1 MRIKLIVW
9 LIGGMLIT
17 QLGMA
22 QGTRLSGKVV
32 DAKSGELLVGALVTV
47 LPDNS
52 SAVVDNDGRFF
63 LEVSQGEKEIT
74 VQFLGYATLKWSG
87 TVPVENALVL
97 EMESLEMGLDQVEVL
112 ATGYQEIPK
121 ARSTGSFVQLDE
133 ELVDRRVSTNL
144 VDRLEDVTSGLI
156 LNRTGDT
163 GRDPISIR
171 GRSTLGRFSQPLIVI
186 DNFPYDGSLDDI
198 NPNDV
203 ASITVLRDAAAA
215 SIWGARAGNGVIV
228 ITTKSGRNDQPLQ
241 VSLTAN
247 ANWIQPT
254 DPFLAPN
261 LSVDDYIDTEISLF
275 DAGFFTSSESDASH
289 PVLSPV
295 VETLIQKRDGVISE
309 AEADSRLQHLRS
321 YDLRKDVEKYLYRPS
336 LNQQYSLGLSGG
348 SKIHSYRMALGVDEN
363 RGNAIGNSNERLSL
377 NLKNDFSFME
387 GKLMVR
393 TGLYGVKS
401 SSVDQNS
408 GPEDL
413 YYSALVDMYPYAR
426 LADEEGNPL
435 TLSRE
440 LRDSFKEESMGQGL
454 LDWDYVPLDEIGRN
468 PSETVSNDLRLN
480 MGVDYSLTKQW
491 KVSALYQYWENNRRA
506 ETLFAENSYYAR
518 DLINQF
524 TQIDENGNLIQQVPF
539 GAILDHSSRQ
549 SNSHSARIQ
558 TDFNQSWK
566 NGLEIDVLAGGEL
579 KALDFQESGSRYYG
593 YNTER
598 SSSQPVDYR
607 VLFPQFSNE
616 FQTAVIPNRDQLSK
630 GADRFFSLYA
640 NASLSYNRT
649 YDLTFSARRDA
660 SNLFGVATNQ
670 RAVPL
675 WSAGLGWTISE
686 EDFYGWGALPFVKL
700 RFSYGYNG
708 NVDRSL
714 TAFTTAQVVTRSTLT
729 QLPYLQIRNPPNAD
743 LRWER
748 IKITNL
754 GLDFESRD
762 SRVSGSLEFYQKLGL
777 DLIGQTPYAPST
789 GIEVFSGNTAST
801 QTRGFDLNLV
811 SRNLVGEFEWTTVWL
826 LSALNEKVT
835 DFEIEPAISNL
846 LNYGEAGLGGTY
858 FPNVGKPLFGIYSY
872 PWAGLNP
879 QTGDPIGIV
888 DGEPSED
895 YMAIV
900 NGATLESVNYHGP
913 ARPTTF
919 GSVRNTVSYRGFTLS
934 ANISFRMG
942 YYFRRS
948 SIQYNTL
955 LQGRGGHADYALR
968 WQQPG
973 DELKTDV
980 PSQPAGFNFFRD
992 SFYRSSAVLVE
1003 KGDHIR
1009 LQDIR
1014 LGYDL
1019 TQLSG
1024 KGLLSAFRNAEVYV
1038 YANNLGMIWKAT
1050 DTDWDPDFGFNR
1062 PLKSLAVGIQLD
1074 F

>member
-1 MRIKLIVW
+1 MRIKLIIW

-17 QLGMA
+17 QLGLA
-22 QGTRLSGKVV
+22 QGTVLSGKVV
-32 DAKSGELLVGALVTV
+32 DASSGESLIGALVTI
-47 LPDNS
+47 LPDDKTTV
-52 SAVVDNDGRFF
+52 ADTDGLFR
-63 LEVSQGEKEIT
+63 LEVSQGAKELT

-87 TVPVENALVL
+87 TIPLENELVL
-97 EMESLEMGLDQVEVL
+97 KMEALEIGLDQVEVL

-133 ELVDRRVSTNL
+133 GLVDRRVSTNL

-156 LNRTGDT
+156 FNRTGDT

-203 ASITVLRDAAAA
+203 VSITVLRDAAAA

-228 ITTKSGRNDQPLQ
+228 ITTKSGRNDQALQ
-241 VSLTAN
+241 VSLSAN
-247 ANWIQPT
+247 ANWIQPA

-261 LSVDDYIDTEISLF
+261 LSVGDYIDTEMNLF
-275 DAGFFTSSESDASH
+275 EAGFYTSSENGASH

-295 VETLIQKRDGVISE
+295 VETLIQQRDGLISD
-309 AEADSRLQHLRS
+309 AEADSRLQQLRS
-321 YDLRKDVEKYLYRPS
+321 YDLRKDVEKYLYQPS

-363 RGNAIGNSNERLSL
+363 RGNVIGNSTERLSL
-377 NLKNDFSFME
+377 NLKNDFSFLE
-387 GKLMVR
+387 GRLVFR

-426 LADEEGNPL
+426 LADEQGNPL

-440 LRDSFKEESMGQGL
+440 LRDSFKEESIQQGL
-454 LDWDYVPLDEIGRN
+454 LDWDYVSLDEIGRN
-468 PSETVSNDLRLN
+468 LSETVSNDLRLN
-480 MGVDYSLTKQW
+480 LGVDFRLTNQW
-491 KVSALYQYWENNRRA
+491 KVSALYQYWENNQRA

-524 TQIDENGNLIQQVPF
+524 TQIDETDNLIRQVPF
-539 GAILDHSSRQ
+539 GAILDYSSRQ

-558 TDFNQSWK
+558 TDFSQDWD
-566 NGLEIDVLAGGEL
+566 NGLEMNVLAGGEL
-579 KALDFQESGSRYYG
+579 KALDFAGSSNRFYG
-593 YNTER
+593 YNVER
-598 SSSQPVDYR
+598 ASSQPVDYR

-630 GADRFFSLYA
+630 GADRFYSLYA
-640 NASLSYNRT
+640 NASLSYSRT

-660 SNLFGVATNQ
+660 SNLFGVETNQ

-675 WSAGLGWTISE
+675 WSAGLGWTISG
-686 EDFYGWGALPFVKL
+686 EDFYTWGALPFIKL

-714 TAFTTAQVVTRSTLT
+714 TAFTTAQVVTRNTLT

-748 IKITNL
+748 IKIVNL
-754 GLDFESRD
+754 GLDFETRD
-762 SRVSGSLEFYQKLGL
+762 SRISGSLEFYQKLGL

-801 QTRGFDLNLV
+801 LTRGFDLNLLTH
-811 SRNLVGEFEWTTVWL
+811 NLAGKFDWTTVWL

-879 QTGDPIGIV
+879 QTGNPIGIV

-895 YMAIV
+895 YTAIV
-900 NGATLESVNYHGP
+900 NGASMESVSYHGP
-913 ARPTTF
+913 ARPTLF
-919 GSVRNTVSYRGFTLS
+919 GSFRNTVTYKGFLLS
-934 ANISFRMG
+934 ANISFRTG
-942 YYFRRS
+942 YYFKRS

-955 LQGRGGHADYALR
+955 LQGRGGHSDYAQR

-973 DELKTDV
+973 DELETYV
-980 PSQPAGFNFFRD
+980 PSQPAGFNFYRD
-992 SFYRSSAVLVE
+992 SFYRSAAVLVE

-1014 LGYDL
+1014 LGYNL
-1019 TQLSG
+1019 KQLSSAG
-1024 KGLLSAFRNAEVYV
+1024 FLSGFRNAEVYV

-1050 DTDWDPDFGFNR
+1050 DTDWDPDFGFSK

>member
-1 MRIKLIVW
+1 M
-9 LIGGMLIT
+9 IGGMLIT
-17 QLGMA
+17 QLGLA
-22 QGTRLSGKVV
+22 QGTMLSGKVV
-32 DAKSGELLVGALVTV
+32 DAESGESLIGALVTV
-47 LPDNS
+47 LPDNQ
-52 SAVVDNDGRFF
+52 SAVVDSDGLFR
-63 LEVSQGEKEIT
+63 LEVSEGEKEIT
-74 VQFLGYATLKWSG
+74 VQFLGYATLKWNG
-87 TVPVENALVL
+87 MAPAENMLVL
-97 EMESLEMGLDQVEVL
+97 KMKALEMGLDQVEVL

-133 ELVDRRVSTNL
+133 GLVDRRVSTNL
-144 VDRLEDVTSGLI
+144 IDRLEDVTSGLI

-228 ITTKSGRNDQPLQ
+228 ITTKSGSNDQPLQ

-254 DPFLAPN
+254 DPFLSPN
-261 LSVDDYIDTEISLF
+261 LSVGDYIDTEISLF
-275 DAGFFTSSESDASH
+275 EAGFYASSENDASH

-295 VETLIQKRDGVISE
+295 VETLIRQRDGVISD
-309 AEADSRLQHLRS
+309 AEADSRLQQLRS

-336 LNQQYSLGLSGG
+336 LNQQYSLGLAGG
-348 SKIHSYRMALGVDEN
+348 SKVHKYRMALGVDEN
-363 RGNAIGNSNERLSL
+363 RGNVIGNSTERLSL
-377 NLKNDFSFME
+377 NLKNDFRFME
-387 GKLMVR
+387 GKLLVR

-435 TLSRE
+435 ALSRE
-440 LRDSFKEESMGQGL
+440 LRDSFKEESASQGL
-454 LDWDYVPLDEIGRN
+454 LDWDYIPLEEIGRN

-480 MGVDYSLTKQW
+480 LGVDYSLTKQW
-491 KVSALYQYWENNRRA
+491 KVSALYQYWENNRRTEA
-506 ETLFAENSYYAR
+506 LFAENSYYAR
-518 DLINQF
+518 DLVNQF
-524 TQIDENGNLIQQVPF
+524 TQLDEIGNLIRQVPF
-539 GAILDHSSRQ
+539 GAILDYSSRQ
-549 SNSHSARIQ
+549 SDSHSARIQ
-558 TDFNQSWK
+558 TDFSQTWS
-566 NGLEIDVLAGGEL
+566 NGLEMNMLAGGEL

-593 YNTER
+593 YNTDR

-616 FQTAVIPNRDQLSK
+616 FQTAVIPNRDQLSR
-630 GADRFFSLYA
+630 GADRFYSLYA
-640 NASLSYNRT
+640 NASLSYQDRL
-649 YDLTFSARRDA
+649 DLTLSARRDA
-660 SNLFGVATNQ
+660 SNLFGVETNQ

-675 WSAGLGWTISE
+675 WSAGLGWTVSE
-686 EDFYGWGALPFVKL
+686 EDFYGWEAVPFVKL

-714 TAFTTAQVVTRSTLT
+714 TAFTTAQVVTRGTLT

-762 SRVSGSLEFYQKLGL
+762 SRISGSLEFYQKLGL
-777 DLIGQTPYAPST
+777 DLIGQTPFAPST

-811 SRNLVGEFEWTTVWL
+811 TRNLTGNFDWTTVWL

-835 DFEIEPAISNL
+835 DFEIEPVLSNL
-846 LNYGEAGLGGTY
+846 LDYGGAGLGGTY

-879 QTGDPIGIV
+879 QTGNPMGIL

-895 YMAIV
+895 YTAIV
-900 NGATLESVNYHGP
+900 NGASLESVNYHGP

-919 GSVRNTVSYRGFTLS
+919 GSWRNTVSYRGFSLS

-955 LQGRGGHADYALR
+955 LQGRGGHSDYALR
-968 WQQPG
+968 WQEPG
-973 DELKTDV
+973 DELETHV
-980 PSQPAGFNFFRD
+980 PSEPAGFNFFRD
-992 SFYRSSAVLVE
+992 SFYRSSSVLVE

-1009 LQDIR
+1009 LQDVR

-1024 KGLLSAFRNAEVYV
+1024 MRFLSGFRNAEVYV

-1050 DTDWDPDFGFNR
+1050 DTDWDPDFGFSR
-1062 PLKSLAVGIQLD
+1062 PLRSLAVGIQLD